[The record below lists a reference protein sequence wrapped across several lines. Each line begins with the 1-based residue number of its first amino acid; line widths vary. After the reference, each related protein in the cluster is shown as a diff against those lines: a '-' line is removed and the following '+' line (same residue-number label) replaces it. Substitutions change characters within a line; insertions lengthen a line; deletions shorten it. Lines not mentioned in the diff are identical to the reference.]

1 MHKLGLTDRAVHFLS
16 WQRILLT
23 HLVLLLL
30 YLFAWPFVM
39 LVVGAF
45 VTSPYGPGEW
55 TLSGFRSI
63 LHDPRALSGMISSFT
78 FSAVVMAFSMIAGLF
93 FAIATTRLKLR
104 SAGLVLP
111 SMILIACTPRLFYA
125 FAWGMM
131 GNPGS
136 GFVAR
141 AIQYFGYENPSWLTV
156 YGWPGLVLVTGM
168 KVTAVAYLLLYGP
181 ASLLDRSL
189 EDAAV
194 MCGEPRKYAF
204 FSISLPLLAPSLI
217 AIGMLLFVE
226 GIQVFDFPAVLGSPA
241 GITTLST
248 LINDFIN
255 NDVVPNWAAANSL
268 SLLIVVV
275 ISLLV
280 YLQAKL
286 LGGRDYATVGGK
298 ARMSEP
304 NDIGRWAPVID
315 TIIIGFIMVAL
326 VMPFVQIVIGS
337 LQPYFGL
344 YTTLTLNNYA
354 AVLNDTAKVTA
365 LVNSLFIAIGGGFLV
380 VALSFGLIYVM
391 QRSRSWPIVYLFR
404 ILSWLPATAPGIV
417 LSLAFV
423 WAYLTTPIV
432 RNLYGTPFLMLIA
445 LVVAHV
451 PIAARACEGII
462 VQVSRDLDE
471 AARVAGAGPWSAALE
486 ITARL
491 CTPSLLGAWL
501 LISLAISGALDVTM
515 LLQSTD
521 TQIVATLAF
530 SLFNNGEVAEAAA
543 LYLLFIASLVGFMA
557 VLFGLN
563 FLVRRRKAMTSIRVN
578 TQETPA
584 MEI

>member
-1 MHKLGLTDRAVHFLS
+1 
-16 WQRILLT
+16 
-23 HLVLLLL
+23 
-30 YLFAWPFVM
+30 
-39 LVVGAF
+39 
-45 VTSPYGPGEW
+45 
-55 TLSGFRSI
+55 
-63 LHDPRALSGMISSFT
+63 
-78 FSAVVMAFSMIAGLF
+78 
-93 FAIATTRLKLR
+93 
-104 SAGLVLP
+104 
-111 SMILIACTPRLFYA
+111 
-125 FAWGMM
+125 
-131 GNPGS
+131 
-136 GFVAR
+136 
-141 AIQYFGYENPSWLTV
+141 
-156 YGWPGLVLVTGM
+156 
-168 KVTAVAYLLLYGP
+168 
-181 ASLLDRSL
+181 
-189 EDAAV
+189 
-194 MCGEPRKYAF
+194 
-204 FSISLPLLAPSLI
+204 
-217 AIGMLLFVE
+217 
-226 GIQVFDFPAVLGSPA
+226 
-241 GITTLST
+241 
-248 LINDFIN
+248 
-255 NDVVPNWAAANSL
+255 
-268 SLLIVVV
+268 
-275 ISLLV
+275 
-280 YLQAKL
+280 
-286 LGGRDYATVGGK
+286 
-298 ARMSEP
+298 MSEP